1 MTHAFTSAVPRTAVP
16 GRDRQTGRFTAR
28 HRPSLDIVEVMSALH
43 DYIDAWKKI
52 DPAAIAATVTPDVVV
67 IESYGPV

>member
-1 MTHAFTSAVPRTAVP
+1 M
-16 GRDRQTGRFTAR
+16 GRFAAR
-28 HRPSLDIVEVMSALH
+28 RLPSLGSVEVMSALH